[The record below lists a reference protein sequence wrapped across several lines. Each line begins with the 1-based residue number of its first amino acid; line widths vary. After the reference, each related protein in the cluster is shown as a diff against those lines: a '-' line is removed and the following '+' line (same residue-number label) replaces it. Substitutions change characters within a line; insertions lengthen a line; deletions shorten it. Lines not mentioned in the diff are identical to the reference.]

1 METVQVLFNASL
13 MVFIVATMLTAG
25 LGTTLDQIRS
35 VLSNPRLVV
44 TVLAVGFLVRPLL
57 GFGAAEL
64 FQLSVAGFVATAL
77 LWSCP
82 GAPIGVQLTMTA
94 KADVNSAAVFQVL
107 LASIGSFTF
116 APTANAVIS
125 AGNLDADISI
135 PVGDLIKTIV
145 TLQLVPFVLGM
156 LVRHWSPERA
166 SEWRAISSKFAG
178 NLFWVVLALSILGS
192 WQTVI
197 DLIGQRVLLASILVT
212 LIMIAIG
219 RITARE
225 RTETNDAAGII
236 QACTNSGPAFAA
248 IAIAFDGDAEIIGI
262 MTALL
267 LVQICIGMLAA
278 SFFARNRTH
287 DDSSTPVSGL

>member
-1 METVQVLFNASL
+1 METIPALFNASL

-25 LGTTLDQIRS
+25 FATTLRQVGA
-35 VLSNPRLVV
+35 VLSNTRLVI
-44 TVLAVGFLVRPLL
+44 TVLVVGFIIRPLI

-82 GAPIGVQLTMTA
+82 GAPIGVQLAMTA

-125 AGNLDADISI
+125 AGNLDTDISI

-145 TLQLVPFVLGM
+145 TLQLVPFVIGM
-156 LVRHWSPERA
+156 IVRHWSHERA
-166 SEWRAISSKFAG
+166 GEWRAISSKFAG
-178 NLFWVVLALSILGS
+178 NMFWVVLALSILGS
-192 WQTVI
+192 WETVI
-197 DLIGQRVLLASILVT
+197 ALIGQRVLLASIVVT
-212 LIMIAIG
+212 LLMIAIG
-219 RITARE
+219 RLTARGSD
-225 RTETNDAAGII
+225 ETNDAAGII

-248 IAIAFDGDAEIIGI
+248 VAIAFDGDPEIIGI

-267 LVQICIGMLAA
+267 LTQICVGMIAA
-278 SFFARNRTH
+278 SFFARNRTA
-287 DDSSTPVSGL
+287 DDSSTLAAAV

>member
-1 METVQVLFNASL
+1 METIQVLFNASL

-25 LGTTLDQIRS
+25 LGTTLEQIRA
-35 VLSNPRLVV
+35 VLSNPRLVF
-44 TVLAVGFLVRPLL
+44 TVLAIGFIIRPLL

-64 FQLSVAGFVATAL
+64 FQLSVAGFIATAM

-82 GAPIGVQLTMTA
+82 GAPIGVQLAMTA
-94 KADVNSAAVFQVL
+94 KSDVNSAAVFQVL

-125 AGNLDADISI
+125 AGNLETDISI

-145 TLQLVPFVLGM
+145 TLQLVPFAIGM
-156 LVRHWSPERA
+156 VVRHWNSERA
-166 SEWRAISSKFAG
+166 GEWRAISSKFAG

-192 WQTVI
+192 WETVI

-212 LIMIAIG
+212 LLMIAIG

-225 RTETNDAAGII
+225 SAETNDAAGII

-248 IAIAFDGDAEIIGI
+248 VAIAFDGDAEIIGI

-267 LVQICIGMLAA
+267 LVQICVGMLAA
-278 SFFARNRTH
+278 SFFARNRNA
-287 DDSSTPVSGL
+287 DDSSDLVPAV